1 MLSGR
6 AGARG
11 LGRSGRTLGGAAMD
25 AEAALSYSLEQ
36 VQALYSFP
44 FQQMMAEVPNMAVT
58 TGQQVPAVAPNMAT
72 VTEQQVPVDAPVQE
86 PAPEAPKRRKR
97 KPRAAEPQ
105 EPVEPKKPAT
115 SKKSGKST
123 KSKEKQ
129 EKITDAFKVKRKS
142 LGLKLSF

>member
-1 MLSGR
+1 
-6 AGARG
+6 
-11 LGRSGRTLGGAAMD
+11 MD
-25 AEAALSYSLEQ
+25 AEAARSYSLEQ

-72 VTEQQVPVDAPVQE
+72 VTEQQVPEDAPVQE

-105 EPVEPKKPAT
+105 EPVEPKKT
-115 SKKSGKST
+115 CYVEEIRQVYKIKGKAG
-123 KSKEKQ
+123 ENHRR
-129 EKITDAFKVKRKS
+129 V
-142 LGLKLSF
+142 